1 MDMNGMEGRGKAWSV
16 GRVNKMSGN
25 VERMMEENR
34 GAGMKGLELAKK
46 YYETYGRPLIFEQFS
61 DIADQAAAGLV
72 GYGSECF
79 GFDDAISVDHDYG
92 PSFCIW
98 LPRETYRQY
107 GKEMQAAYDALPKEF
122 MGFSERVE
130 EEQGKGRVGVLCL
143 EDFYLEILGRDSAPE
158 TAAAWFAVSEA
169 ALATAT
175 NGAVFEDPCGVFTG
189 IREGLLAYYPREVW
203 LKKLAE
209 SLAKAA
215 QAGQYNYARAMKRGE
230 RVAAE
235 LALTEFVKEAMQ
247 IVYLLNKKYAP
258 FYKWMH
264 RGMKELAVCGEIG
277 DMLSLLYQIPDP
289 AAAWEGT
296 APTDYLYHL
305 NTDDGRVLVIEAVC
319 NVLVQTLNEMG
330 LSDRQDNFLQN
341 HVGEVL
347 GKI

>member
-1 MDMNGMEGRGKAWSV
+1 MR
-16 GRVNKMSGN
+16 
-25 VERMMEENR
+25 
-34 GAGMKGLELAKK
+34 GLELSQK
-46 YYETYGRPLIFEQFS
+46 YYEKYGKQMVSEQFS
-61 DIADQAAAGLV
+61 EIVEQTAAGLV
-72 GYGSECF
+72 GYGSECL
-79 GFDDAISVDHDYG
+79 GFDDEISRDHDYG

-98 LPRETYRQY
+98 LPREVYIKY
-107 GKEMQAAYDALPKEF
+107 GRKMQTAYDALPGEF
-122 MGFSERVE
+122 LGFAGRIE

-143 EDFYLEILGRDSAPE
+143 EDFYLEILGRDSVPE
-158 TAAAWFAVSEA
+158 TVEEWFAVPEP

-175 NGAVFEDPCGVFTG
+175 NGAVFADPCGKFTR

-209 SLAKAA
+209 SLARAA

-230 RVAAE
+230 RIAAE
-235 LALTEFVKEAMQ
+235 IALTEFVREAMQ

-264 RGMKELAVCGEIG
+264 RGMKELAVGSEIG
-277 DMLSLLYQIPDP
+277 DMLALLYQIPDP
-289 AAAWEGT
+289 AAAWEGVE
-296 APTDYLYHL
+296 AGDFLYHL

-330 LSDRQDNFLQN
+330 VSGRQDNFLQN

-347 GKI
+347 RKI

>member
-1 MDMNGMEGRGKAWSV
+1 
-16 GRVNKMSGN
+16 
-25 VERMMEENR
+25 MMEEKS
-34 GAGMKGLELAKK
+34 GACMKGLELSEK
-46 YYETYGRPLIFEQFS
+46 YYETYGRRMIYEQFS
-61 DIADQAAAGLV
+61 DIADQTAVGLV
-72 GYGSECF
+72 GYGSECL
-79 GFDDAISVDHDYG
+79 GFDDEVSADHDYG
-92 PSFCIW
+92 ASFCVW
-98 LPRETYRQY
+98 LPKEVYI
-107 GKEMQAAYDALPKEF
+107 KHKEEMQAAYDALPKEF
-122 MGFSERVE
+122 MGFSGRVE

-143 EDFYLEILGRDSAPE
+143 EDFYLEILGRDSVPE
-158 TAAAWFAVSEA
+158 TAAAWFAIPEA

-175 NGAVFEDPCGVFTG
+175 SGAVFEDPCGKFTAM
-189 IREGLLAYYPREVW
+189 RNGLLAYYPREVW
-203 LKKLAE
+203 LKKMAE

-247 IVYLLNKKYAP
+247 IVYLLNRKYAP

-277 DMLSLLYQIPDP
+277 DMLALLYQIPDP
-289 AAAWEGT
+289 AAVWEG
-296 APTDYLYHL
+296 ASPTDYLYHL